1 MLLYKKMKQ
10 VIYNK
15 FNKHAIGNLPRVLF
29 KGRIFVVI
37 SKNETNSAIDYLLSQ
52 KLLGIDTETR
62 PIFKK
67 GDNHLVS
74 LLQVS
79 TKDTCFL
86 FRLNFTGITPAIKRF
101 LEDQTVTKVG
111 LSLHDDFL
119 SLHKRANFTPGSF
132 IDLQNLVGQIG
143 IEDMSLQKLYANLF
157 GEKISKRQ
165 QLSNWDSPVLTE
177 AQKLYAATDAWACV
191 QLYEK
196 LMALEIQQNYQ
207 LIKVPE
213 KTQTQIETNIK

>member
-101 LEDQTVTKVG
+101 LEDLTVTKVG

-213 KTQTQIETNIK
+213 KTQTQIETNI

>member
-1 MLLYKKMKQ
+1 MKQ

-101 LEDQTVTKVG
+101 LEDLTVTKVG

-213 KTQTQIETNIK
+213 KTQTQIETNI

>member
-1 MLLYKKMKQ
+1 MKQ

-213 KTQTQIETNIK
+213 KTQTQIETNI

>member
-196 LMALEIQQNYQ
+196 LMALETQQNYQ

-213 KTQTQIETNIK
+213 ETQTQIETNI

>member
-1 MLLYKKMKQ
+1 MKQ

>member
-213 KTQTQIETNIK
+213 KTQTQIETNI